1 MSSLAKISTDE
12 LRRSSPVAHFLSLY
26 NVGSK
31 RPPSTG
37 ELRQLRDELERI
49 LSRAAA
55 RAAQAARCQPNT
67 EVERSGH
74 VRESPGRKRTANG
87 DAWLPDSGEAAAS
100 TPNSSGPAGKRAKPA
115 RSGTLVGGSDSEKSI
130 NAGTSQGAGGSETP
144 QQSSADPLAATASPK
159 AKHSAG
165 TPVQDDFSRV
175 KVTNQVQI
183 QTYWAAMEP
192 YFRNITEEDLA
203 LLEPTAEDPETL
215 AIPPLGKFYA
225 YKWAEEE
232 LAHFPD
238 HMHHSKTRHAVR
250 ALIGADSHAKSRPDA
265 LTGSGLAGSE
275 LSPSTAR
282 LAPLTERIVSALV
295 AERLVLADGSQGGGD
310 ASYRSDSEGSDT
322 EIEPRQLSSS
332 GEPLSLEDR
341 MKRELR
347 YIGILDDDDVNW
359 DDRQDDEVCVTIR
372 ALQRQLREQR
382 RINHLRMERLLPAA
396 KEHSGYQE
404 YTQVIDELD
413 KQVEQSYLKRH
424 RQTKSRKRKSAPVK
438 TVSLSDNALNAMGRR
453 RRVIQAIGHLFP
465 EQKFA
470 LPSESI
476 YKGIPQNP
484 VIQMK

>member
-12 LRRSSPVAHFLSLY
+12 VRRSSLVAHFLSSY
-26 NVGSK
+26 STDSK
-31 RPPSTG
+31 RLPSAG

-49 LSRAAA
+49 SSRAST
-55 RAAQAARCQPNT
+55 RAAQAMRCQPT
-67 EVERSGH
+67 IDIRSSGN
-74 VRESPGRKRTANG
+74 VREPPDRRRAANG
-87 DAWLPDSGEAAAS
+87 DAWLPDGVEAAAS
-100 TPNSSGPAGKRAKPA
+100 APNSNGPAGKRAKPV
-115 RSGTLVGGSDSEKSI
+115 RSGALVNGSDSEKSN
-130 NAGTSQGAGGSETP
+130 NAGTSHDAGGSEAP
-144 QQSSADPLAATASPK
+144 QQSSADPLVATASPK

-192 YFRNITEEDLA
+192 YFRNITEEDLV
-203 LLEPTAEDPETL
+203 LLEPTVEDPETFV
-215 AIPPLGKFYA
+215 IPPLGKFYA
-225 YKWAEEE
+225 YKWAAEE

-238 HMHHSKTRHAVR
+238 HMHHSKTRHAAR
-250 ALIGADSHAKSRPDA
+250 NLLGTDRHAKSRSDA
-265 LTGSGLAGSE
+265 LTNSSLADSE
-275 LSPSTAR
+275 LSPDTAR

-295 AERLVLADGSQGGGD
+295 AERLVLADSNQGGGD
-310 ASYRSDSEGSDT
+310 SGYRTDSEGSDT

-372 ALQRQLREQR
+372 ALQRQLREQT
-382 RINHLRMERLLPAA
+382 RINNLRMERLLPAA

-413 KQVEQSYLKRH
+413 KQVEQCYLKRH

-465 EQKFA
+465 EHKFA

-476 YKGIPQNP
+476 FKGIPQNP
-484 VIQMK
+484 SIQMK